1 MLLAGHRRQPVR
13 ERRLL
18 LEPSRLYVVP
28 LALNVVSIHSDPH
41 LLMAFCNHPSAYNSL
56 TPPEHEKVVADC
68 DSALKLDP
76 SYIKA
81 LKRRAAALEA
91 LDRDEDAIRDYTAV
105 TLLDA
110 FEPPKKVAPGKENE
124 AGEQLERVIK
134 KAADKEAKETLRV
147 RSSPSSIVSLTLS
160 QRLADGVLA
169 PYVCV

>member
-1 MLLAGHRRQPVR
+1 MNIFSIQSDP
-13 ERRLL
+13 RLL
-18 LEPSRLYVVP
+18 ISL
-28 LALNVVSIHSDPH
+28 
-41 LLMAFCNHPSAYNSL
+41 CNHPSAYNSL

-147 RSSPSSIVSLTLS
+147 RPAPSSIVSLTLP
-160 QRLADGVLA
+160 QRLADEVLA
-169 PYVCV
+169 PVCVCV